1 MSFYKL
7 VALVSLVQ
15 KVQLKDFLENN
26 LLTYALQITERS
38 TWYQLELTFS
48 NTLIL
53 LNIALL
59 FLEILRFIEHAYVSQ
74 CKYRENKLTPN
85 SKNLNE

>member
-38 TWYQLELTFS
+38 T
-48 NTLIL
+48 
-53 LNIALL
+53 
-59 FLEILRFIEHAYVSQ
+59 
-74 CKYRENKLTPN
+74 
-85 SKNLNE
+85 